1 MSELGDL
8 LELLHGASSRFDR
21 LHAVFRTW
29 RHEER
34 EEEALAAHA
43 EGAQIADTIHVAG
56 LDTDEDDADEPCSPE
71 IEGIV
76 RIWLDGTD
84 KLREERED
92 DDGFEITV
100 RRGGKWWQRSEDADV
115 YTGEYD
121 DEGMGT
127 AADVQ
132 ELSWLTDPGHAV
144 GLLDLERSGRRQRAG
159 RDVILVRARPLDAHR
174 GSWLLEPFGEGADE
188 YWFEVDAELGL
199 ILRLEARRDGLPF
212 SVFEALS
219 IEFDQPIPEERFT
232 LEPPPGQRIRTME
245 EAFGQ
250 TELDIPLHRA
260 ARDASFRV
268 FIPAR
273 VPRDWE
279 LTVTSMSPGEAP
291 DLPARVLLSYRSRD
305 ATASLMVMETS
316 SDAPPQSAVGP
327 GVPAFEEITRDGL
340 HLLARE
346 RTTEWPQSELALV
359 RDGTAISMFS
369 SQLEVDD
376 LIALALSLVPA
387 PDAPPGFA

>member
-1 MSELGDL
+1 MTELGDL

-34 EEEALAAHA
+34 EEEAFAAHA
-43 EGAQIADTIHVAG
+43 EGAQIAGAIHVAD
-56 LDTDEDDADEPCSPE
+56 LDVDGDEADEHYSPE
-71 IEGIV
+71 IEGVV
-76 RIWLDGTD
+76 RIWLDGLD

-100 RRGGKWWQRSEDADV
+100 RRGAKWLQRSEDADV
-115 YTGEYD
+115 YMGEYD

-132 ELSWLTDPGHAV
+132 ELSWLADPGRAV
-144 GLLDLERSGRRQRAG
+144 GILDLEPSGHGQRAG

-174 GSWLLEPFGEGADE
+174 GSGLLEPFGEGADE
-188 YWFEVDAELGL
+188 YCFEVDADLGL

-212 SVFEALS
+212 SIFEALS
-219 IEFDQPIPEERFT
+219 IEVDEPIPEERFT

-245 EAFGQ
+245 EAFGR
-250 TELDIPLHRA
+250 TAFDIPLHRA

-273 VPRDWE
+273 VPREWE
-279 LTVTSMSPGEAP
+279 LTVTSMSAGETP
-291 DLPARVLLSYRSRD
+291 DLPARVVLSYRSRD

-316 SDAPPQSAVGP
+316 SDARSQSAVGP
-327 GVPAFEEITRDGL
+327 GVPAFEDITRDGL
-340 HLLARE
+340 HLRASE
-346 RTTEWPQSELALV
+346 RTTEWPQSEVALV

-369 SQLEVDD
+369 SDLEVEA
-376 LIALALSLVPA
+376 LIAFALSLVPA
-387 PDAPPGFA
+387 SDAPPGFP

>member
-8 LELLHGASSRFDR
+8 LELLHGASSRFER

-34 EEEALAAHA
+34 EEAAFA
-43 EGAQIADTIHVAG
+43 AYTEGAQITGTIHVAE
-56 LDTDEDDADEPCSPE
+56 LDIDGDEADENSSPE
-71 IEGIV
+71 VEGVV
-76 RIWLDGTD
+76 RIWLDGPD

-100 RRGGKWWQRSEDADV
+100 RRGAKWWQRSEDAGV

-121 DEGMGT
+121 DEGIGT

-132 ELSWLTDPGHAV
+132 ELSWLADPGRAV
-144 GLLDLERSGRRQRAG
+144 GVMDLQPSGHGQRAG
-159 RDVILVRARPLDAHR
+159 RDVILVQARPLDAHR
-174 GSWLLEPFGEGADE
+174 GSGLLEPFGEGADE
-188 YWFEVDAELGL
+188 YRFEVDAELGL

-212 SVFEALS
+212 SIFEALS
-219 IEFDQPIPEERFT
+219 IEVDAPIPEERFT
-232 LEPPPGQRIRTME
+232 LEPPPGQRVRTME
-245 EAFGQ
+245 EAFGR
-250 TELDIPLHRA
+250 TELDIPLRRA
-260 ARDASFRV
+260 ARVASFQI

-279 LTVTSMSPGEAP
+279 LMVTSMSAGETP
-291 DLPARVLLSYRSRD
+291 DLPARVVLSYRSRD

-316 SDAPPQSAVGP
+316 SDAPSLPAAGP
-327 GVPAFEEITRDGL
+327 GVPAFEDITRDGL
-340 HLLARE
+340 HLRARE
-346 RTTEWPQSELALV
+346 RTTEWAQRELALV

-369 SQLEVDD
+369 SDLEVEA
-376 LIALALSLVPA
+376 LIAFALSLVPA
-387 PDAPPGFA
+387 SDAPPGLA